1 MGKLVRKRPCP
12 CGSGR
17 PARDCCGR
25 FRRLSDAE
33 IARSY
38 LSRQARQARDLIG
51 PFSPQALHAL
61 QREAAALPLRH
72 DSFTNALLAAPTSVA
87 EEIRRMARAM
97 QRRSEAGD
105 EVAPPRL
112 TATRADTPMAR
123 VAVAKALLAL
133 REEGVVDEHLAAA
146 AVIELANGPSPLA
159 TAALLQ
165 AAGVVA
171 GVSQRPQPT
180 VPAAPVSAGP
190 ISAEPISAGAISRG
204 TASAGAPRR
213 AQPATA

>member
-38 LSRQARQARDLIG
+38 LSRQARQARELIG

-61 QREAAALPLRH
+61 QQEAAALPLLH
-72 DSFTNALLAAPTSVA
+72 DSFTSALLAAPGSVPD
-87 EEIRRMARAM
+87 EIRRMARGM
-97 QRRSEAGD
+97 QRRSDAGD
-105 EVAPPRL
+105 EVTPPRL

-123 VAVAKALLAL
+123 VAVAKALLTL
-133 REEGVVDEHLAAA
+133 REDGVVDEHLAAA
-146 AVIELANGPSPLA
+146 AVIELANGPSPVA

-165 AAGVVA
+165 AAAVIA
-171 GVSQRPQPT
+171 GISVRPQPAPP
-180 VPAAPVSAGP
+180 PAQLSPAQLLPAQVSTG
-190 ISAEPISAGAISRG
+190 S
-204 TASAGAPRR
+204 PRR

>member
-12 CGSGR
+12 CGTGR

-38 LSRQARQARDLIG
+38 LSRQARQARDLVG

-61 QREAAALPLRH
+61 QTEAATLPGRH
-72 DSFTNALLAAPTSVA
+72 DTFTDALLAAPDSVSG
-87 EEIRRMARAM
+87 EIRRMARAL

-105 EVAPPRL
+105 EITAPRL
-112 TATRADTPMAR
+112 SATRADTPMAR

-133 REEGVVDEHLAAA
+133 REEGVVDEHIVAA
-146 AVIELANGPSPLA
+146 AVIELAGGPSPLA
-159 TAALLQ
+159 AAAVIQ

-171 GVSQRPQPT
+171 GVMGRPAPSAP
-180 VPAAPVSAGP
+180 PAPVRATQPVSA
-190 ISAEPISAGAISRG
+190 
-204 TASAGAPRR
+204 
-213 AQPATA
+213 

>member
-1 MGKLVRKRPCP
+1 VGKLVRKRPCP

-61 QREAAALPLRH
+61 QQEAAALPLRH
-72 DSFTNALLAAPTSVA
+72 DSFTTAFLAAPGSVPD
-87 EEIRRMARAM
+87 EIRRMARAM

-171 GVSQRPQPT
+171 GISVRPQP
-180 VPAAPVSAGP
+180 AAPP
-190 ISAEPISAGAISRG
+190 AELSPAQLSPAQLSPAQVATGA
-204 TASAGAPRR
+204 ARR